1 MDAKDRKIVRALQLN
16 GRISNQEL
24 ADEVGL
30 SPSPCLRRV
39 RYLEATGVIRGYH
52 ANVDATAYG
61 MSVTAFVNIRL
72 ERHDEASVRRFEECI
87 RGIEAILECHAL
99 AGTMNYQLQIVLPD
113 FDGYEDFVR
122 THIHPIGGIAS
133 IDASFV
139 CRTIKRETAFPQIT

>member
-1 MDAKDRKIVRALQLN
+1 M
-16 GRISNQEL
+16 
-24 ADEVGL
+24 
-30 SPSPCLRRV
+30 
-39 RYLEATGVIRGYH
+39 EATGVIRGYH

-72 ERHDEASVRRFEECI
+72 ERHDEANVRRFEECI
-87 RGIEAILECHAL
+87 RGIEAVLECHAL
-99 AGTMNYQLQIVLPD
+99 AGTMNYQLQIVLPG

-122 THIHPIGGIAS
+122 TYIHPIGGIAA